1 MAYQRFSLFPDSPS
15 FKDLFSARSLR
26 YRWRNGDPVITT
38 AIMAICI
45 VVWAIEAVLFLVW
58 PEGGNAFV
66 NAGMLLPATA
76 VRHPWT
82 FITSMFL
89 HQPTSLWHILF
100 NMLTLWCVGPVLER
114 MMGHWPYLALY
125 LLSGLGGGAGLM
137 VWAVCSPSG
146 WMTAAYG
153 ASGALFG
160 LFAAILVVY
169 RRIGIDIRSMLIWML
184 INFLMPVITPGIAW
198 QAHVGGFIVGGV
210 LAWLLVTGL
219 HAFRGKSLTW
229 RIGIASL
236 SIAFVILSFLWI
248 TSGQMWMNVDNAHIL
263 CLSQRR
269 TTKYRRR
276 FPPFLWG
283 VDIGYPQFS
292 HRKFLMFRHFVNILV
307 DNPPRYPR
315 LTHRSDLTYPQ
326 SYPRMWK
333 TTCV

>member
-169 RRIGIDIRSMLIWML
+169 RRPACVPRQKPDVAHHGVRHHGVRGGRGDHRGMQRRQSADAYVTSV
-184 INFLMPVITPGIAW
+184 PVMRELHICSFPHPWITLWISEVRP
-198 QAHVGGFIVGGV
+198 V
-210 LAWLLVTGL
+210 
-219 HAFRGKSLTW
+219 GKSGITW
-229 RIGIASL
+229 
-236 SIAFVILSFLWI
+236 WI
-248 TSGQMWMNVDNAHIL
+248 IHKDIHKMAEH
-263 CLSQRR
+263 
-269 TTKYRRR
+269 KE
-276 FPPFLWG
+276 FP
-283 VDIGYPQFS
+283 
-292 HRKFLMFRHFVNILV
+292 M
-307 DNPPRYPR
+307 
-315 LTHRSDLTYPQ
+315 
-326 SYPRMWK
+326 
-333 TTCV
+333 

>member
-1 MAYQRFSLFPDSPS
+1 MG
-15 FKDLFSARSLR
+15 SASRAAAA
-26 YRWRNGDPVITT
+26 GKPVVTYAMI
-38 AIMAICI
+38 AIC
-45 VVWAIEAVLFLVW
+45 VLMYAVTSFAPSTKVDL
-58 PEGGNAFV
+58 A
-66 NAGMLLPATA
+66 LLPATLMS
-76 VRHPWT
+76 RPWT
-82 FITSMFL
+82 VLTGAFL
-89 HQPTSLWHILF
+89 HGGIMHILF

-125 LLSGLGGGAGLM
+125 VLSGLGGGAGLM

-229 RIGIASL
+229 RTTVYGITVFVVVVAIIVGCNAGNPLMHMSL
-236 SIAFVILSFLWI
+236 LY
-248 TSGQMWMNVDNAHIL
+248 Q
-263 CLSQRR
+263 
-269 TTKYRRR
+269 
-276 FPPFLWG
+276 
-283 VDIGYPQFS
+283 
-292 HRKFLMFRHFVNILV
+292 
-307 DNPPRYPR
+307 
-315 LTHRSDLTYPQ
+315 
-326 SYPRMWK
+326 
-333 TTCV
+333 

>member
-219 HAFRGKSLTW
+219 HAFPRQKPGVAHHGVRHHGVRGGRGDHRGMQRRQSADAYVTSVPVMRELHTCSFPHPWITLWISEVRPVGKSGITW
-229 RIGIASL
+229 
-236 SIAFVILSFLWI
+236 WI
-248 TSGQMWMNVDNAHIL
+248 IHKDIHKMAEH
-263 CLSQRR
+263 
-269 TTKYRRR
+269 KE
-276 FPPFLWG
+276 FP
-283 VDIGYPQFS
+283 
-292 HRKFLMFRHFVNILV
+292 M
-307 DNPPRYPR
+307 
-315 LTHRSDLTYPQ
+315 
-326 SYPRMWK
+326 
-333 TTCV
+333 

>member
-76 VRHPWT
+76 VRYPWT

-210 LAWLLVTGL
+210 FAWLLISGV
-219 HAFRGKSLTW
+219 HALRGKSLTF
-229 RIGIASL
+229 RTMVYGAVVLALIVAGVLVCNL
-236 SIAFVILSFLWI
+236 S
-248 TSGQMWMNVDNAHIL
+248 
-263 CLSQRR
+263 
-269 TTKYRRR
+269 
-276 FPPFLWG
+276 
-283 VDIGYPQFS
+283 
-292 HRKFLMFRHFVNILV
+292 
-307 DNPPRYPR
+307 NPA
-315 LTHRSDLTYPQ
+315 LTYI
-326 SYPRMWK
+326 M
-333 TTCV
+333 